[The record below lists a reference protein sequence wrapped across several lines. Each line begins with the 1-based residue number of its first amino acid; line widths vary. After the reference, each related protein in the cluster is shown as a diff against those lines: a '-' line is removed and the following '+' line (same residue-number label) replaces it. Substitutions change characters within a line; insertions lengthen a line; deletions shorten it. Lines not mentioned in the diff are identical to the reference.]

1 MKSLEEAFATTKTV
15 PKQPI
20 KNKSAATSPS
30 VPSKSPLE
38 VFLSY
43 SDNEWEHIIC
53 DSVLTVALTNQPNK
67 IFIQSVAE
75 ELQNENRE
83 LQMISEHWE
92 RILYARL
99 TLSENNSS
107 DMPVLFDYL
116 VQAWIR
122 INVRIQNLTKLC
134 QDQSTI
140 EVTSVATRRLE
151 KLKEFSALTMN
162 YTSLVIHPDMIDM
175 FPQNHS
181 FGAGYWGAQMAQLD
195 DIESKYPREF
205 VIAFIKRFA
214 DEGLAEILNS
224 TVKSILTVMR
234 SKRIY
239 DNHQNCFR
247 AFTFLIS
254 FKEFAELIPTFND
267 WNPDFANARSVE
279 FLSILGPLLSQTSIF
294 PDSDPALADRYFGG
308 DGTYPDSMFEPDG
321 RGLGSRNLGN
331 VNSAMMSLRDASN
344 LVQMNLHS
352 IFLSLIKTGPAAK
365 EKVLSYLWRVL
376 TLNAKRGQ
384 LQVNRIEVSTDGYM
398 HNLLQVCKKLSEP
411 IMDLSFSKIGL
422 IDSSFFLHSNR
433 FDHSETTRINVDNE
447 SCKQITKEWLDTHPI
462 SPPNFVTEIF
472 FLTLSYHHFGLLS
485 TIRYYK
491 NFVKELEDMQKNGAR
506 HAAMR
511 DSGQWAT
518 LDPMMRNANEQ
529 GMIRLQKELDK
540 LLGIKLAMEAGL
552 FDKAM
557 LEQSIQFYGLVMVWL
572 IKCAAGSNSKLEWFK
587 VAQGNPLGLSLFPL
601 APTPVI
607 EFITLPEW
615 IIEDICEF
623 YLFLMRYQAPIFE
636 HHPRNEFIAFSMV
649 MLSNSALIKNPYL
662 KSKLVEILYS
672 FTLPLWRTASGETLG
687 RLDAPFVTHPYAK
700 THLVPAI
707 LGFYIEVEQT
717 GMSSQFYDKFN
728 IRYNI
733 SQILKSLWL
742 DHAHRSIIVK
752 LSHNTDFFVKFVA
765 LLMNDT
771 TFLLD
776 ESLSKLKEIGT
787 IQTELSIPLAS
798 TATQQE
804 RQTRQEREGALQS
817 AERQAMSYMSL
828 ANETVHMLSYLTG
841 NPEIVGPFM
850 ANEIVDRLAA
860 MLDFNLVALA
870 GPRCTELKV
879 KNPEKYRFDPRKL
892 LSELVDIFIHLSHR
906 SEFVA
911 AVARDERSFDKAV
924 FQRAASILN
933 KHSLKSP
940 DELSQLI
947 AFVGHVEVAVRENVM
962 EEEELG
968 DIPDEFLDPL
978 LFTLME
984 DPVTLPSGVNID
996 LSTLRSHLLSDQHDP
1011 FNRQPLKLEDAIP
1024 NVELKKK
1031 IVEWKELKRKNKQG
1045 TAMDLS

>member
-1 MKSLEEAFATTKTV
+1 MESNPETEAEKIRQKRLAAFANLSPTSSNRSKESSKPLTKQPMKSLEEAFATTKTV

-214 DEGLAEILNS
+214 DEGLAEI
-224 TVKSILTVMR
+224 
-234 SKRIY
+234 
-239 DNHQNCFR
+239 
-247 AFTFLIS
+247 
-254 FKEFAELIPTFND
+254 PTFND
-267 WNPDFANARSVE
+267 WNPEFANARSVE

-344 LVQMNLHS
+344 LVQ
-352 IFLSLIKTGPAAK
+352 
-365 EKVLSYLWRVL
+365 L
-376 TLNAKRGQ
+376 TLKQ
-384 LQVNRIEVSTDGYM
+384 KVNRIEVSTDGYM

-623 YLFLMRYQAPIFE
+623 YLYQAPIFE

-1011 FNRQPLKLEDAIP
+1011 VCE
-1024 NVELKKK
+1024 
-1031 IVEWKELKRKNKQG
+1031 
-1045 TAMDLS
+1045 